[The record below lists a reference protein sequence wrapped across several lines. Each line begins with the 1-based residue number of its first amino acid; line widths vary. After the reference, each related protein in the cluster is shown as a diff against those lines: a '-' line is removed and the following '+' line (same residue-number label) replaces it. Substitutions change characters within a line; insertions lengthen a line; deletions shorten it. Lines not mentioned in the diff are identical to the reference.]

1 MQILTYTSLPF
12 LHCAPAYNQAKDLYI
27 RSHGNYQ
34 PGQQR
39 DRNYN
44 WSTSNI
50 NPKEHVFGTTEKVL
64 QNGVLLCLDPSK
76 DAAVPKSRITSK
88 QVQDTKNLKDQLGR
102 ARNLGHGARN
112 VGANHTFG
120 VKGAVDDWDASACIA
135 GDYSVQEQM
144 PDRDLGTSATA
155 GWRNVT
161 TDSRG
166 FGTPTVRVDIP
177 GPSKRSISDNQNYG
191 DDVNAGS
198 LIQPS
203 EFAQSGVS
211 DADFIKDRDQ
221 KTIRDI
227 FINIGYKQL
236 SDDGLFQ
243 YLWNDAAA
251 NFDLN
256 SDGIVSVEEFR
267 CALNKHLDEMD
278 GDQ

>member
-1 MQILTYTSLPF
+1 M
-12 LHCAPAYNQAKDLYI
+12 
-27 RSHGNYQ
+27 
-34 PGQQR
+34 
-39 DRNYN
+39 
-44 WSTSNI
+44 
-50 NPKEHVFGTTEKVL
+50 
-64 QNGVLLCLDPSK
+64 
-76 DAAVPKSRITSK
+76 
-88 QVQDTKNLKDQLGR
+88 
-102 ARNLGHGARN
+102 
-112 VGANHTFG
+112 
-120 VKGAVDDWDASACIA
+120 KGAVDDWDASACIA